1 MRRVSLFFRT
11 LVFAVLFLAGSQIL
25 TTVAAAQSFTSSE
38 GRFTVFFPGGEP
50 KQQTESVQLK
60 SGDSTK
66 LFEFWTE
73 SDNSNVSYMVMYNDY
88 SPEYAT
94 GDPQVVLA
102 STRDGMVKG
111 KTLVTD
117 NAVSLNGVPGRAFT
131 AKDDHWNYSVRQYLK
146 SKRLYQLIVVSNN
159 DHPATQ
165 TDQFMNSFS
174 IW

>member
-1 MRRVSLFFRT
+1 MRRVSSLSIALLIAVPFF
-11 LVFAVLFLAGSQIL
+11 AGFQYS
-25 TTVAAAQSFTSSE
+25 TPVAAAQSFTGSA
-38 GRFTVFFPGGEP
+38 GRFTVYFPGGEP
-50 KQQTESVQLK
+50 KQQMETVQLK
-60 SGDSTK
+60 GGDSTK

-73 SDNSNVSYMVMYNDY
+73 TDNSNVSYMVMYNDY

-94 GDPQVVLA
+94 GDPQIVLTT
-102 STRDGMVKG
+102 TRDGMVKG

-146 SKRLYQLIVVSNN
+146 GKRLYQLIVVSNN